1 MNYYKQYDAE
11 QNLICNW
18 NLGAISECGFVL
30 MAGIQEP
37 GEWWGATNEKI
48 LGEEV
53 GQELNKRI
61 LEQGCE
67 TWFENCGLG
76 IYIHKIDCKKGGREC
91 NISNQVAS

>member
-1 MNYYKQYDAE
+1 MNYDKQYDAE

-30 MAGIQEP
+30 MAGIQEE

-53 GQELNKRI
+53 G
-61 LEQGCE
+61 
-67 TWFENCGLG
+67 
-76 IYIHKIDCKKGGREC
+76 
-91 NISNQVAS
+91 